1 VVSVNS
7 GDKFKWPSGA
17 IGRERL
23 GEMERRCRGKR
34 GRVGEMVA
42 GSSGVGKGRR
52 GRGIVQE

>member
-1 VVSVNS
+1 MNS
-7 GDKFKWPSGA
+7 GDKFEWPSGA
-17 IGRERL
+17 IGHERL

-42 GSSGVGKGRR
+42 GLRGVGKGRR